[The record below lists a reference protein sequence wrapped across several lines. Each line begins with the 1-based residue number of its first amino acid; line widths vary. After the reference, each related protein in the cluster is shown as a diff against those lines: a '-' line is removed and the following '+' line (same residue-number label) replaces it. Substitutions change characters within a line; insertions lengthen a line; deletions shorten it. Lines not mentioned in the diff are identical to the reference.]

1 MTGHESLDGPVF
13 VKPILPPMKDH
24 PGLNVA
30 KSLISYFHLVKKSR
44 KTMILYVEDGTKM
57 KLLSEIQPPLKALWQ
72 DQKDRE
78 FNFDFKKSWAELDKK
93 VHKQRWRL
101 YSWII
106 NPNLTDLAL
115 LLKVI

>member
-1 MTGHESLDGPVF
+1 MF
-13 VKPILPPMKDH
+13 
-24 PGLNVA
+24 
-30 KSLISYFHLVKKSR
+30 ISDLVQFF
-44 KTMILYVEDGTKM
+44 EDGIKM
-57 KLLSEIQPPLKALWQ
+57 EILLRFIQFLKALWK